1 MDHMREEVLIEAP
14 VEHVWALLCDVSRL
28 KEWVPRADAYD
39 WTGPYDQVGTTY
51 VESVKFMGFE
61 NKSTYTVVEVEPLK
75 LIHEHT
81 DNGPIDNYIR
91 LEQEDGA
98 VRFIMESDYV
108 TPAHLPEFITRIFTK
123 SFMERQVRHMLADF
137 KAIAEA
143 TVPVLV

>member
-14 VEHVWALLCDVSRL
+14 VEHVWALLCDTERMN
-28 KEWVPRADAYD
+28 EWMPRAEASD

-51 VESVKFMGFE
+51 VETVKMMGFKE
-61 NKSTYTVVEVEPLK
+61 TSTYTVVEVEPLK

-81 DNGPIDNYIR
+81 DNGPIDNYMR
-91 LEQEDGA
+91 LEPEGDA
-98 VRFIMESDYV
+98 IRFIVESDYV
-108 TPAHLPEFITRIFTK
+108 MPGHLPEFITKIFTK
-123 SFMERQVRHMLADF
+123 SFMERQVRNMLADF